1 MSDQPLQQKIFP
13 YDGTFDATK
22 NPILIS
28 PKDVVD
34 SNNIV
39 YTTYS
44 TKKLRPG
51 ISPALS
57 PAPAIGRPILRQI
70 DFWRLSQQRIV
81 SWDGKR
87 IYAFDPLTGV
97 RQDITGTNDLPED
110 EAVTFVVF
118 AGLLIIFFTGGE
130 TPVKYWTMSGELKNL
145 SDNCPRAPFGV
156 IWLNS
161 LWVPDPTVPGRVF
174 KSQTGDP
181 TDFVGNTDSPDVA
194 TEDLDVGDGDSEGIT
209 AMFPPF
215 FGSLYITKRFATFKL
230 TPVTLADGTVAFQQA
245 KIDDGVGCISHNC
258 VVAANG
264 NIFFPSDWG
273 WHTFQ
278 STTQLSEI
286 AIDLLSRDIQPL
298 WVEDTNFLQAKYF
311 QATYDRSLDSIL
323 CVYSSGSNEFP
334 DSLWGFSFV
343 AKKWYRWLGYG
354 QTSICRYVDSSKKKV
369 ETLVG
374 SADGKIGTID
384 KKTNTDHGQS
394 FGCSLQS
401 GLICPGGTPDEAWIF
416 NAIAPLFVPQISGK
430 FTVTYK
436 IDGLTI
442 EAKEFSM
449 QAKSLGADLG
459 AGFLTGVTPLGGVP
473 QIKLDK
479 REMKGEGMVY
489 QMLVDYVPERTIDS
503 SVGFE
508 LLGILVDVSTATKS
522 DGERVA

>member
-161 LWVPDPTVPGRVF
+161 L
-174 KSQTGDP
+174 
-181 TDFVGNTDSPDVA
+181 A
-194 TEDLDVGDGDSEGIT
+194 
-209 AMFPPF
+209 
-215 FGSLYITKRFATFKL
+215 
-230 TPVTLADGTVAFQQA
+230 
-245 KIDDGVGCISHNC
+245 
-258 VVAANG
+258 
-264 NIFFPSDWG
+264 
-273 WHTFQ
+273 
-278 STTQLSEI
+278 TQLT
-286 AIDLLSRDIQPL
+286 LL
-298 WVEDTNFLQAKYF
+298 
-311 QATYDRSLDSIL
+311 
-323 CVYSSGSNEFP
+323 
-334 DSLWGFSFV
+334 
-343 AKKWYRWLGYG
+343 
-354 QTSICRYVDSSKKKV
+354 
-369 ETLVG
+369 ETL
-374 SADGKIGTID
+374 IRQT
-384 KKTNTDHGQS
+384 
-394 FGCSLQS
+394 
-401 GLICPGGTPDEAWIF
+401 
-416 NAIAPLFVPQISGK
+416 
-430 FTVTYK
+430 
-436 IDGLTI
+436 
-442 EAKEFSM
+442 
-449 QAKSLGADLG
+449 
-459 AGFLTGVTPLGGVP
+459 
-473 QIKLDK
+473 
-479 REMKGEGMVY
+479 
-489 QMLVDYVPERTIDS
+489 
-503 SVGFE
+503 
-508 LLGILVDVSTATKS
+508 
-522 DGERVA
+522 